1 MTLRSRSGLAAFNTA
16 TLMPWLGHLATVVA
30 LTVLAWLCATIYWS
44 ITTTS
49 GTAIARSIDTN
60 PQHTVQ
66 TLVSRHLFGVS
77 TAPASLAA
85 STPSDLRLNGV
96 IAAQSEGQPAYALIV
111 VEGKP
116 AQVIRE
122 GAEVAPGITLKRVLA
137 REVELLRN
145 GQPQTLSL
153 PQAQPQTPTPALM
166 STPTPPPPQFQPP
179 PQPSPNR
186 GLAPK
191 P

>member
-1 MTLRSRSGLAAFNTA
+1 MPLRARSSFAAFNTA
-16 TLMPWLGHLATVVA
+16 ALMPWLGHLATVVA
-30 LTVLAWLCATIYWS
+30 LALLAWLCATLYWS
-44 ITTTS
+44 FTTAS
-49 GTAIARSIDTN
+49 SPAIARSIDTN

-66 TLVSRHLFGVS
+66 VLTSRHLFGIS
-77 TAPASLAA
+77 TAPAPLAA
-85 STPSDLRLNGV
+85 SAPSDLRLSGV

-145 GQPQTLSL
+145 GQPQTLTL
-153 PQAQPQTPTPALM
+153 PQAQPKTQNPTQT
-166 STPTPPPPQFQPP
+166 QPL
-179 PQPSPNR
+179 PSFER
-186 GLAPK
+186 GQIPK
-191 P
+191 T

>member
-1 MTLRSRSGLAAFNTA
+1 MTLRARSGLAALNTA
-16 TLMPWLGHLATVVA
+16 ALMPWLGHLATVVA
-30 LTVLAWLCATIYWS
+30 LALLAWLCAGLYWAL
-44 ITTTS
+44 TTS
-49 GTAIARSIDTN
+49 PSPAAAQSIDTN

-77 TAPASLAA
+77 TAPVSMTA

-122 GAEVAPGITLKRVLA
+122 GAEIAPGITLKRVHA

-145 GQPQTLSL
+145 GQPQTLTL
-153 PQAQPQTPTPALM
+153 PQTQAQTQSQTQKQT
-166 STPTPPPPQFQPP
+166 P
-179 PQPSPNR
+179 PQPPSDR
-186 GLAPK
+186 GLGPK
-191 P
+191 T